1 MADSLVLKGV
11 KDVRNHTGDE
21 MTIISPKVGDVHQVK
36 QWTTPGPALYV
47 NCTVF
52 EVNSGGQ
59 KRRLAVPSGSGT
71 EITIEHDGA
80 FGFTFSN
87 IRECKAAAQFS
98 EDMQYISSYEFSGN
112 GDVAIIGGDGDELPP
127 GPDPAPPYDGFYPAP
142 DGPGGVTKLT
152 LGPIIID
159 PNREVYP
166 TDTLG
171 LQENTLQGQV
181 YNGFAN
187 APSVGTGFS
196 FKFNQVLIFDN
207 GPGLDDTW
215 HCPVSQFE
223 IVSTGQGYAYG
234 DSIWY
239 TGPDGQLEYLAFVD
253 EVSS

>member
-11 KDVRNHTGDE
+11 KDVSNHTGDE
-21 MTIISPKVGDVHQVK
+21 IRIISPKVGDVHQVK

-52 EVNSGGQ
+52 EVTSGGQ
-59 KRRLAVPSGSGT
+59 TRRLAVPSGAGT

-87 IRECKAAAQFS
+87 IRECAAAAQFS
-98 EDMQYISSYEFSGN
+98 EDMQYISSYEFDGN
-112 GDVAIIGGDGDELPP
+112 GEVAVIGGDELPP
-127 GPDPAPPYDGFYPAP
+127 GPTPPPYYDGFYPAP
-142 DGPGGVTKLT
+142 DGPGGITKLT
-152 LGPIIID
+152 LQPILND

-166 TDTLG
+166 TDTIG
-171 LQENTLQGQV
+171 LQENTVQGQV
-181 YNGFAN
+181 YTGVSN
-187 APSVGTGFS
+187 APGVGTGFS
-196 FKFNQVLIFDN
+196 FKFNQILVHDN

-223 IVSTGQGYAYG
+223 IVSTGQDYAYG
-234 DSIWY
+234 DTISY
-239 TGPDGQLEYLAFVD
+239 VGPDGQLELLAFVD